1 MTDLLNKTQDEL
13 IEFCKEKGVN
23 FLTKAK
29 SPMSKKTIINNLRKM
44 GFIKDK
50 DEEESI
56 IAETTD
62 IDLIVRVSHDYLY
75 KSSGIVGSKAQND
88 IMRILI
94 LRIFN
99 MLLSKNNE
107 CLMSI
112 IDDDNIKKKCRLLKP
127 EKIEKY
133 KSFIYDIK
141 NLEKEMDIKNV
152 WSNFINDFM
161 AKIFNNIYIQEDAN
175 FNTPN
180 EYDIKHLIR
189 IISNFKITDEF
200 IDDFFMKNGDIHES
214 FLKYQG
220 KVNSKELGQ
229 FFTPRIIIKSLLNKC
244 GFKDLILNKEGSDF
258 SLSDSCMGTAGLLCY
273 TYNYCKDKINPN
285 KIYGSDIER
294 DTVKFGCASLIL
306 ATNSYNTN
314 ILRCNSLIES
324 PSLFYNEDDKFDI
337 IIINPPF
344 GTKNNYKSLNKL
356 FDNYKNAITTR
367 EGFNGNAEIEFKNIY
382 PIVSNIGTVLFI
394 QLVIYQ
400 LKENGIACI
409 ILPDGE
415 LMTSN
420 NNINIRKYIL
430 DNCKLLK
437 VINISGGLFTNTTI
451 KTKALFIQK
460 CKNNETNDNYNN
472 ETIFQEIKDN
482 GEAVILGEKKLNDKF
497 HFTFDNKED
506 EEKDNYNSDIEIK
519 TLSDICNY
527 RSGKR
532 LPLNHSLLDTK
543 TDYPYIRI
551 TDMNNNTVSLNKIKY
566 LSKETHDLIDKY
578 SISVNDIFVTIAG
591 TIGLVGIIPNELNN
605 AILTE
610 NAVKITI
617 INNSQILQKYLLYLL
632 NISQEII
639 KNNSS
644 GSAIPKL
651 SIENLMKINIP
662 IPSMEKQLEMVEY
675 LDFIYDNVIKKNIE
689 KIEDI
694 KKLNKYYLSL
704 NISFNIELE
713 IKTLGEVCEFQ
724 NGTRIV
730 KKDCENGEYPVYGG
744 GDISFY
750 TNKYNREGL
759 NIIISRFA
767 ISAKCVRMINNK
779 FYLNDS
785 GFTII
790 SNNNEILLN
799 KYLGYYLLNNQNK
812 IYMCA
817 TGTAQLNLQL
827 NDFKEIK
834 IPIPS
839 MEKQLEIVEY
849 LDFNNDL
856 IKTLEKENEI
866 NKKNAEQLL
875 KNVLYKD

>member
-29 SPMSKKTIINNLRKM
+29 SLMSKKTIINNLRKM

-50 DEEESI
+50 DDEESI

-229 FFTPRIIIKSLLNKC
+229 FFTPRIIIKSLLNEC
-244 GFKDLILNKEGSDF
+244 GFKDLILNKEGSNF

-367 EGFNGNAEIEFKNIY
+367 EGFTGNAEIEFKNIY
-382 PIVSNIGTVLFI
+382 PIVSNVGTVLFI

-437 VINISGGLFTNTTI
+437 VINISGGLFTNTSI

-472 ETIFQEIKDN
+472 EVIFQEIKDN
-482 GEAVILGEKKLNDKF
+482 GEAVILGEKKFNDKF
-497 HFTFDNKED
+497 QFTFDNKE
-506 EEKDNYNSDIEIK
+506 EEKNNYNSDIEIK
-519 TLSDICNY
+519 TLDELFKLNGNGKTNSKDITNTGEYPFYNASCNNPN
-527 RSGKR
+527 GI
-532 LPLNHSLLDTK
+532 H
-543 TDYPYIRI
+543 
-551 TDMNNNTVSLNKIKY
+551 NKY
-566 LSKETHDLIDKY
+566 DFDG
-578 SISVNDIFVTIAG
+578 D
-591 TIGLVGIIPNELNN
+591 
-605 AILTE
+605 
-610 NAVKITI
+610 
-617 INNSQILQKYLLYLL
+617 KYLL
-632 NISQEII
+632 II
-639 KNNSS
+639 KSGGSSANPISKNYGIGKVFMVNGKCAANIAVFQLLPITDNNL
-644 GSAIPKL
+644 K
-651 SIENLMKINIP
+651 
-662 IPSMEKQLEMVEY
+662 Y
-675 LDFIYDNVIKKNIE
+675 LY
-689 KIEDI
+689 
-694 KKLNKYYLSL
+694 YYL
-704 NISFNIELE
+704 ISI
-713 IKTLGEVCEFQ
+713 
-724 NGTRIV
+724 
-730 KKDCENGEYPVYGG
+730 
-744 GDISFY
+744 
-750 TNKYNREGL
+750 
-759 NIIISRFA
+759 
-767 ISAKCVRMINNK
+767 
-779 FYLNDS
+779 
-785 GFTII
+785 
-790 SNNNEILLN
+790 
-799 KYLGYYLLNNQNK
+799 QNK
-812 IYMCA
+812 IQELANYA
-817 TGTAQLNLQL
+817 TNNGNI
-827 NDFKEIK
+827 NMKELMKIK

-856 IKTLEKENEI
+856 IKTLEKEIEI

>member
-62 IDLIVRVSHDYLY
+62 IDLIVKVSHDYLY

-107 CLMSI
+107 CLISI

-152 WSNFINDFM
+152 WLNFINDFM

-229 FFTPRIIIKSLLNKC
+229 FFTPRIIIKSLLNEC

-258 SLSDSCMGTAGLLCY
+258 SLCDSCMGTAGLLCY

-306 ATNSYNTN
+306 ATNTYNTN

-382 PIVSNIGTVLFI
+382 PIVSNVGTVLFI

-415 LMTSN
+415 LMTSI

-460 CKNNETNDNYNN
+460 CKNNKTNNNYNN
-472 ETIFQEIKDN
+472 QVIFQEIKDN

-497 HFTFDNKED
+497 QFTFDNKE

-519 TLSDICNY
+519 NLDQLFKLNGNGKTNSKDITNTGEYPFYNASCNNPN
-527 RSGKR
+527 GI
-532 LPLNHSLLDTK
+532 H
-543 TDYPYIRI
+543 
-551 TDMNNNTVSLNKIKY
+551 NNY
-566 LSKETHDLIDKY
+566 DFDG
-578 SISVNDIFVTIAG
+578 D
-591 TIGLVGIIPNELNN
+591 
-605 AILTE
+605 
-610 NAVKITI
+610 
-617 INNSQILQKYLLYLL
+617 KYLL
-632 NISQEII
+632 II
-639 KNNSS
+639 KSGGSSANPISKNYGIGKVFIVNGKCAANIAVFQLLPITNNNLKYLYYYL
-644 GSAIPKL
+644 I
-651 SIENLMKINIP
+651 SIQNKIQELANYATNNGNINMKELMKIKIP
-662 IPSMEKQLEMVEY
+662 IPPIEKQLEIVEY

-704 NISFNIELE
+704 NISFNTELE
-713 IKTLGEVCEFQ
+713 IKTLGEVCTFK
-724 NGTRIV
+724 NGTNIT
-730 KKDCENGEYPVYGG
+730 KDKLINGDYPVIGG
-744 GDISFY
+744 GQKPLGYHNEYNVVENTILISKDGAY
-750 TNKYNREGL
+750 AGYISKYNSKIFVSNHG
-759 NIIISRFA
+759 IYIDKI
-767 ISAKCVRMINNK
+767 
-779 FYLNDS
+779 DD
-785 GFTII
+785 TILKDYI
-790 SNNNEILLN
+790 
-799 KYLGYYLLNNQNK
+799 YYYLKSIQNK
-812 IYMCA
+812 IYQLQL
-817 TGTAQLNLQL
+817 GTAQPGIKKEQL
-827 NDFKEIK
+827 ELLK

>member
-229 FFTPRIIIKSLLNKC
+229 FFTPRIIIKSLLNEC

-382 PIVSNIGTVLFI
+382 PIFSNIGTVLFI

-415 LMTSN
+415 LMTSI

-472 ETIFQEIKDN
+472 EVVFQEIKDN

-497 HFTFDNKED
+497 HFTFDNKE

-519 TLSDICNY
+519 TLDELFKLNGNGKTNSKDITNTGEYPFYNASCNNPN
-527 RSGKR
+527 GI
-532 LPLNHSLLDTK
+532 H
-543 TDYPYIRI
+543 
-551 TDMNNNTVSLNKIKY
+551 NKY
-566 LSKETHDLIDKY
+566 DFDG
-578 SISVNDIFVTIAG
+578 D
-591 TIGLVGIIPNELNN
+591 
-605 AILTE
+605 
-610 NAVKITI
+610 
-617 INNSQILQKYLLYLL
+617 KYLL
-632 NISQEII
+632 II
-639 KNNSS
+639 KSGGSSANPISKNYGIGKVFMVNGKCAANIAVFQLLPITDNNLKYLYYYL
-644 GSAIPKL
+644 I
-651 SIENLMKINIP
+651 SIQNKIQELANYATNNGNINMKELMKIKIP
-662 IPSMEKQLEMVEY
+662 IPLMEKQLEIVEY

-704 NISFNIELE
+704 NISFNTELE
-713 IKTLGEVCEFQ
+713 IKTLGDICDFLPKSKKLASY
-724 NGTRIV
+724 GTKTGQYPFITSSPEIT
-730 KKDCENGEYPVYGG
+730 KYCDKADYINDDYIIIGTGGNANIHFHNNFNCSADCYVLKASKYIYYYLKNNINILENGFKGVAIKH
-744 GDISFY
+744 ISKDY
-750 TNKYNREGL
+750 
-759 NIIISRFA
+759 I
-767 ISAKCVRMINNK
+767 
-779 FYLNDS
+779 
-785 GFTII
+785 
-790 SNNNEILLN
+790 
-799 KYLGYYLLNNQNK
+799 
-812 IYMCA
+812 
-817 TGTAQLNLQL
+817 
-827 NDFKEIK
+827 KEIK
-834 IPIPS
+834 IPIPPI
-839 MEKQLEIVEY
+839 EKQLEIVEY

-866 NKKNAEQLL
+866 NKKNTEQLL

>member
-62 IDLIVRVSHDYLY
+62 IDLIVKVTHDYLY

-229 FFTPRIIIKSLLNKC
+229 FFTPRIIIKSLLNEC

-344 GTKNNYKSLNKL
+344 GTKNNYKSLNRL

-367 EGFNGNAEIEFKNIY
+367 EGFTGNAEIEFKDIY
-382 PIVSNIGTVLFI
+382 PIFSNIGTVLFI

-472 ETIFQEIKDN
+472 EIVFQEIKDN

-506 EEKDNYNSDIEIK
+506 EEKEHEFNDNI
-519 TLSDICNY
+519 
-527 RSGKR
+527 
-532 LPLNHSLLDTK
+532 
-543 TDYPYIRI
+543 
-551 TDMNNNTVSLNKIKY
+551 
-566 LSKETHDLIDKY
+566 
-578 SISVNDIFVTIAG
+578 
-591 TIGLVGIIPNELNN
+591 
-605 AILTE
+605 
-610 NAVKITI
+610 
-617 INNSQILQKYLLYLL
+617 
-632 NISQEII
+632 
-639 KNNSS
+639 
-644 GSAIPKL
+644 
-651 SIENLMKINIP
+651 
-662 IPSMEKQLEMVEY
+662 
-675 LDFIYDNVIKKNIE
+675 
-689 KIEDI
+689 
-694 KKLNKYYLSL
+694 
-704 NISFNIELE
+704 E
-713 IKTLGEVCEFQ
+713 IKTLGEVCTFK
-724 NGTRIV
+724 NGTNIT
-730 KKDCENGEYPVYGG
+730 KDKLINGEYPVIGG
-744 GDISFY
+744 GQKPLGYHNEYNVIENTILISKDGAY
-750 TNKYNREGL
+750 AGYISKYNSKIFVSNHGIYID
-759 NIIISRFA
+759 II
-767 ISAKCVRMINNK
+767 
-779 FYLNDS
+779 ND
-785 GFTII
+785 II
-790 SNNNEILLN
+790 LKDYI
-799 KYLGYYLLNNQNK
+799 YYYLKSIQHK
-812 IYMCA
+812 IYSLQFGA
-817 TGTAQLNLQL
+817 GQPGIKKEQLELLQ
-827 NDFKEIK
+827 

-839 MEKQLEIVEY
+839 IEKQKELVNKIDIFENANKDIINLIENLKEFNKIKLESS
-849 LDFNNDL
+849 FNKEIEFIKFGQMFDL
-856 IKTLEKENEI
+856 IKGSIQSSKVIEDPEGDGIMITQSKNKDDYKKFPQSSSFFSFGQVPFNLGIYTILDFKRNEKGDITHAKVKQIRDKHFNSLSYDKEDREKLDKSNEEESFLVPIEDLESLMTQANQQPATPPEGGI
-866 NKKNAEQLL
+866 
-875 KNVLYKD
+875 V

>member
-1 MTDLLNKTQDEL
+1 
-13 IEFCKEKGVN
+13 
-23 FLTKAK
+23 
-29 SPMSKKTIINNLRKM
+29 
-44 GFIKDK
+44 
-50 DEEESI
+50 
-56 IAETTD
+56 
-62 IDLIVRVSHDYLY
+62 
-75 KSSGIVGSKAQND
+75 
-88 IMRILI
+88 
-94 LRIFN
+94 

-189 IISNFKITDEF
+189 IILNFKITDEF
-200 IDDFFMKNGDIHES
+200 INDFFMKNGDIHES

-220 KVNSKELGQ
+220 KINSKELGQ
-229 FFTPRIIIKSLLNKC
+229 FFTPRIIIKSLLNEC

-258 SLSDSCMGTAGLLCY
+258 SLCDSCMGTAGLLCY

-294 DTVKFGCASLIL
+294 DTLKFGCASLIL

-382 PIVSNIGTVLFI
+382 PIVSNVGTVLFI

-415 LMTSN
+415 LMTSI

-472 ETIFQEIKDN
+472 EVIFQEIKDN

-497 HFTFDNKED
+497 HFTFDNKE

-519 TLSDICNY
+519 TLGEVCDMSIKGNINSKEISN
-527 RSGKR
+527 SGEYPFYKASVNNPSGTHNTYCFDDYEYI
-532 LPLNHSLLDTK
+532 LFIKSGGNANNPLSLTHGIGK
-543 TDYPYIRI
+543 VYYV
-551 TDMNNNTVSLNKIKY
+551 NGKSCGNTEVIKIKANSNINLKY
-566 LSKETHDLIDKY
+566 LYYYLNINQLNIQKLAKY
-578 SISVNDIFVTIAG
+578 STNLGHINMNDF
-591 TIGLVGIIPNELNN
+591 
-605 AILTE
+605 
-610 NAVKITI
+610 K
-617 INNSQILQKYLLYLL
+617 
-632 NISQEII
+632 EI
-639 KNNSS
+639 K
-644 GSAIPKL
+644 
-651 SIENLMKINIP
+651 IP
-662 IPSMEKQLEMVEY
+662 IPSIEKQLEIVEY

-704 NISFNIELE
+704 NISFNTELE
-713 IKTLGEVCEFQ
+713 IKTLGDICDFLPKSKKLASY
-724 NGTRIV
+724 GTKTGQYPFITSSPEIT
-730 KKDCENGEYPVYGG
+730 KYCDKADYINDDYIIIGTGGNANIHFHNNFNCSADCYVLKASKYIYYYLKNNINILENGFKGVAIKH
-744 GDISFY
+744 ISKDY
-750 TNKYNREGL
+750 
-759 NIIISRFA
+759 I
-767 ISAKCVRMINNK
+767 
-779 FYLNDS
+779 
-785 GFTII
+785 
-790 SNNNEILLN
+790 
-799 KYLGYYLLNNQNK
+799 
-812 IYMCA
+812 
-817 TGTAQLNLQL
+817 
-827 NDFKEIK
+827 KEIK
-834 IPIPS
+834 IPIPPI
-839 MEKQLEIVEY
+839 ENQLEIVEY

-866 NKKNAEQLL
+866 NKKNTEQLL

>member
-229 FFTPRIIIKSLLNKC
+229 FFTPRIIIKSLLNEC

-367 EGFNGNAEIEFKNIY
+367 EGFTGNAEIEFKNIY
-382 PIVSNIGTVLFI
+382 PIVSNVGTVLFI

-415 LMTSN
+415 LMTSI

-460 CKNNETNDNYNN
+460 CKNNDTNDNYNN
-472 ETIFQEIKDN
+472 QTIFQEIKDN

-506 EEKDNYNSDIEIK
+506 EEKDNYNLDIEIK
-519 TLSDICNY
+519 TLGEVCDMSIKGNINSKEISN
-527 RSGKR
+527 SGEYPFYKASVNNPSGTHNTYCFDDYEYI
-532 LPLNHSLLDTK
+532 LFIKSGGNANNPLSLTHGIGK
-543 TDYPYIRI
+543 VYYV
-551 TDMNNNTVSLNKIKY
+551 NGKSCGNTEVIKIKANSNINLKY
-566 LSKETHDLIDKY
+566 LYYYLNINQLNIQKLAKY
-578 SISVNDIFVTIAG
+578 STNLGHINMNDF
-591 TIGLVGIIPNELNN
+591 
-605 AILTE
+605 
-610 NAVKITI
+610 K
-617 INNSQILQKYLLYLL
+617 
-632 NISQEII
+632 EI
-639 KNNSS
+639 K
-644 GSAIPKL
+644 
-651 SIENLMKINIP
+651 IP
-662 IPSMEKQLEMVEY
+662 IPSIEKQLEIVEY
-675 LDFIYDNVIKKNIE
+675 LDFIYDNIIKKNIE

-704 NISFNIELE
+704 NISFNTELE

-724 NGTRIV
+724 NGSQLD
-730 KKDCENGEYPVYGG
+730 KKDIIKGDIPIFGG
-744 GDISFY
+744 GFKIVGFH
-750 TNKYNREGL
+750 NKYNRNGNEIIICGTGAYSGYVNQNYGKPFWASQCFTMKSKDI
-759 NIIISRFA
+759 NIIT
-767 ISAKCVRMINNK
+767 
-779 FYLNDS
+779 D
-785 GFTII
+785 
-790 SNNNEILLN
+790 
-799 KYLGYYLLNNQNK
+799 KYLYYYSKIILETEFMSNQK
-812 IYMCA
+812 
-817 TGTAQLNLQL
+817 GTAIPYIRFTQIIDL
-827 NDFKEIK
+827 K